1 MLQTPIQKT
10 TVEKYLRLPRTTRR
24 EFWSEW
30 KIEHIRELAT
40 MGKASTSP
48 FLPDTERGS
57 RVLDRLSLLKGA
69 RDNESP
75 ASTVTSFCRGSNLR
89 LNAPLY
95 LGDMSF
101 GSLSG
106 TPNVA
111 LAMAADRSGVIAGTG
126 EGGLHTDVA
135 KCRNITVQWASAR
148 FGVDLDVLKKGAAVV
163 IKIGQGAKPGI
174 GGHLPGIKVTGP
186 ISQTRRIPMGMD
198 AISPA
203 PHHDIYS
210 IEDLGQRI
218 ESLKAATRKPV
229 FVKVAATNYI
239 PYVASGIARM
249 GAAGI
254 IIDGAGAGTG
264 AAPTAIKDNVGLP
277 IELAVASTDEVL
289 RREGLREEFTIVA
302 AGRVSHP
309 EDSVKLMALGADM
322 TSLGT
327 AALLALGCLMVK
339 KCHLGYCP
347 AALTNRIDEDQV
359 KTLSLD
365 WSVRLLASF
374 VSGWTQEMRDL
385 MEFCGVSDL
394 KELVGNRSLLV
405 GRDLNFETSSIVGLS
420 CSLPGNGVGVHG
432 GIIERWS
439 CTRASK
445 DWRPSTVT
453 HLREKAGVSGKSAGE
468 THISSMGNSSPP
480 FVEVPD
486 RISDFLVS
494 DGAQVTRPS
503 IDPYREEIET
513 ETFIDSGRLRLSLP
527 LYFSPLPS
535 GTERELGNAVA
546 TVSSRMGLLFD
557 PGENAAVLP
566 VNINRRTMS
575 ICTTLSGPLD
585 NIRELF
591 GAQSLLSIVSKG
603 IDSLILKCAS
613 SYSDMNRIR
622 DNAGRLLEAGISS
635 VIVDEDIPSAD
646 IPLELAI
653 ALLDRA
659 LIDCGLRGRFSLL
672 AQGQFIREAGDV
684 FKLVALG
691 ADAVGLSRAAV
702 VALLPE
708 TGPEGCVSRDVL
720 IERLENLVS
729 GLAKEIKLLAGAA
742 GISDISS
749 SLTSNRE
756 LLRSVDIDPEIRR
769 KLAVK
774 PAGSF

>member
-48 FLPDTERGS
+48 FLPDTERGT

-69 RDNESP
+69 GDNESP
-75 ASTVTSFCRGSNLR
+75 ASTVTSFCRGSSLR

-186 ISQTRRIPMGMD
+186 ISRTRRIPMGMD

-394 KELVGNRSLLV
+394 KELVGNRSLLG
-405 GRDLNFETSSIVGLS
+405 GRDFNFETSSIVGLS
-420 CSLPGNGVGVHG
+420 CSLPGNGIGVHG

-439 CTRASK
+439 STRASK
-445 DWRPSTVT
+445 EWRPSTVT

-486 RISDFLVS
+486 RIADFLVS

-557 PGENAAVLP
+557 PGEDAAVLP
-566 VNINRRTMS
+566 VNTNRRTMS
-575 ICTTLSGPLD
+575 ICITHSGPLD

-591 GAQSLLSIVSKG
+591 GDQSLLSIFSKG
-603 IDSLILKCAS
+603 IVSLILKCAS

-622 DNAGRLLEAGISS
+622 DNTGRLLEAGISS

-653 ALLDRA
+653 ALLDRT
-659 LIDCGLRGRFSLL
+659 LTDCGLRGRFSLL

-708 TGPEGCVSRDVL
+708 TGPDEYVSRDVL

-729 GLAKEIKLLAGAA
+729 GLSKEIKLLAGAA

-756 LLRSVDIDPEIRR
+756 LLRSVDLDPEIRR

>member
-1 MLQTPIQKT
+1 MLQTQIQRT
-10 TVEKYLRLPRTTRR
+10 SVEKYLRLPRTTRR

-30 KIEHIRELAT
+30 RIEHIRELASDGEAGDT
-40 MGKASTSP
+40 P
-48 FLPDTERGS
+48 FIPDAERGS
-57 RVLDRLSLLKGA
+57 RVLDRLSLIAGEGT
-69 RDNESP
+69 D
-75 ASTVTSFCRGSNLR
+75 ASTVDTTLDFCSGSELR
-89 LNAPLY
+89 LSAPIY

-111 LAMAADRSGVIAGTG
+111 LAEAADRAQVIAGTG
-126 EGGLHTDVA
+126 EGGLHPGVA
-135 KCRNITVQWASAR
+135 RCRNITVQWASAR
-148 FGVDLDVLKKGAAVV
+148 FGVDLDVLRKGAAVV

-186 ISQTRRIPMGMD
+186 ISETRRIPKGMD

-218 ESLKAATRKPV
+218 ESLKAATGKPV

-289 RREGLREEFTIVA
+289 RREGLRENFTIVA

-347 AALTNRIDEDQV
+347 AALTNRIDEGQL
-359 KTLSLD
+359 KSLSLD
-365 WSVRLLASF
+365 WSVRLLTSF
-374 VSGWTQEMRDL
+374 VRGWTKEIREL
-385 MEFCGVSDL
+385 MAYCGIRDL
-394 KELVGNRSLLV
+394 KELIGNRSLLFA
-405 GRDLNFETSSIVGLS
+405 RDINCETSSIVGLS
-420 CSLPGNGVGVHG
+420 CSLPGPDPNGHES
-432 GIIERWS
+432 IIERWS
-439 CTRASK
+439 STRASEV
-445 DWRPSTVT
+445 WRQSTVT

-480 FVEVPD
+480 FVEVPE
-486 RISDFLVS
+486 RIADFLVS

-503 IDPYREEIET
+503 IDPYREEIEA
-513 ETFIDSGRLRLSLP
+513 ETFIDGGRLRLSLP
-527 LYFSPLPS
+527 LYFSPLPR
-535 GTERELGNAVA
+535 GAMVELDNAVA

-557 PGENAAVLP
+557 PGEDAAVLP
-566 VNINRRTMS
+566 VNINRRTLRPCQS
-575 ICTTLSGPLD
+575 RSEALD
-585 NIRELF
+585 EIRELF
-591 GAQSLLSIVSKG
+591 GAHSVLSVRFNGIESLM
-603 IDSLILKCAS
+603 LKCAS
-613 SYSDMNRIR
+613 SAADIGRILE
-622 DNAGRLLEAGISS
+622 NTSGLLRADVVSI
-635 VIVDEDIPSAD
+635 VVDEDMPSAE
-646 IPLELAI
+646 IPLELAVS
-653 ALLDRA
+653 LLDR
-659 LIDCGLRGRFSLL
+659 LLTDKGLRGKFSLL
-672 AQGQFIREAGDV
+672 MQGQFIREAGDV
-684 FKLVALG
+684 FKLKALG

-702 VALLPE
+702 VAALPE
-708 TGPEGCVSRDVL
+708 SRQEEPISRDIL
-720 IERLENLVS
+720 IERLENLVC
-729 GLAKEIKLLAGAA
+729 GLSKEIKLLAGAA

-756 LLRSVDIDPEIRR
+756 LLRSVDLDPEIRS